1 MKYMN
6 NQDITRKSRG
16 IAQANTLR
24 KSDLGEDVE
33 EHNGMNAL
41 ERKGTLFCGRYSR

>member
-6 NQDITRKSRG
+6 DQDITRKSRG

-24 KSDLGEDVE
+24 KSDRGEDVE
-33 EHNGMNAL
+33 EHNGMNSL
-41 ERKGTLFCGRYSR
+41 ERKNTLFCGRYSR